1 MASKLESYFH
11 SVLLIVI
18 GFVAGCGGLSP
29 NGNPG
34 PTPNPQ
40 PSVTSV
46 TPNSTT
52 VGGSSFTLVVIG
64 TNFVSAG
71 TAPVTVSTPA
81 PGGGTSSSAS
91 FSINNPPPTISSLA
105 PSSSAAGGAAFAL
118 TVNGTNFVSSST
130 VLWNAG
136 VRTTTFVSI
145 TQLQP

>member
-64 TNFVSAG
+64 TNFVSA
-71 TAPVTVSTPA
+71 
-81 PGGGTSSSAS
+81 
-91 FSINNPPPTISSLA
+91 
-105 PSSSAAGGAAFAL
+105 
-118 TVNGTNFVSSST
+118 ST
-130 VLWNAG
+130 VLWNG
-136 VRTTTFVSI
+136 SFRTTTFVSS
-145 TQLQP
+145 TQLQAQITAADIATAGT